1 MASNGYQYKCR
12 QTRAHTP
19 NHMHTHTNTWS
30 QLTGAKDIAVGSQ
43 VLARYHVQIHTH
55 THTQKYK
62 FLTVKECQKNQSLQT
77 CNMHARDSELN
88 LRDET
93 KDAFSLYDFLPLR

>member
-1 MASNGYQYKCR
+1 MNFSSLKKQNSSVAAKKKKTNYKTLQRLQPISFTKDINMASNGYQYKCR

-55 THTQKYK
+55 THTKIQISH
-62 FLTVKECQKNQSLQT
+62 C
-77 CNMHARDSELN
+77 
-88 LRDET
+88 
-93 KDAFSLYDFLPLR
+93 

>member
-55 THTQKYK
+55 THTH
-62 FLTVKECQKNQSLQT
+62 KNTNFSLLKNAKKSEFTNVQ
-77 CNMHARDSELN
+77 HARTRQRAEPQRRN
-88 LRDET
+88 
-93 KDAFSLYDFLPLR
+93 